1 MFIHISFPQ
10 FIIRNLRLLL
20 LYTSMF
26 LSTITSELF
35 PSRLCINQQL
45 STNWLVVLIEMI
57 FLFET
62 LLRVANFFFIFLS
75 SFFSYIQFFFFN
87 VCYQE
92 WVNSR
97 RNEYYKK
104 KLPMCLYVV
113 WREYWIIWSDAHYCV
128 VNNH

>member
-45 STNWLVVLIEMI
+45 STNWLVVLIEVI

-62 LLRVANFFFIFLS
+62 LLRVANFFFFIFLS
-75 SFFSYIQFFFFN
+75 SFFSYIQYFFFN

-104 KLPMCLYVV
+104 KLPMCVYTLCEENIESYG
-113 WREYWIIWSDAHYCV
+113 ATHTTA
-128 VNNH
+128 